1 VRGGEF
7 ASLGWE
13 RKMLIHFEKKRG
25 IVSKIVK
32 HLKKEREFF
41 GTGDKWKAGWYRQ
54 VSINGKDLIEVKVE
68 GPLSRKK
75 LIDALQ

>member
-1 VRGGEF
+1 
-7 ASLGWE
+7 
-13 RKMLIHFEKKRG
+13 MLIHFEKNRG

-32 HLKKEREFF
+32 HLKNERKFIPR
-41 GTGDKWKAGWYRQ
+41 GQKWKAGWYRQ

-68 GPLSRKK
+68 GPFSRKR